1 MFLVFLYSFQI
12 MLFDEIK
19 WLFVFAKYTALN
31 IQHKATVYV
40 SQWGNVNS
48 IYSILTLNE
57 KNLENVFLG
66 HLGE

>member
-1 MFLVFLYSFQI
+1 MI
-12 MLFDEIK
+12 
-19 WLFVFAKYTALN
+19 VFAKYTALN

-40 SQWGNVNS
+40 SQWGNINS

-57 KNLENVFLG
+57 KNWENVFLG